1 MAENITSKRKN
12 HFTDQ
17 FRNFSNEFLSKRYS
31 SKMIAIVF
39 EEGKASYDIST
50 MYERY
55 LGRYLNEEFNGKPT
69 ETASWCRS
77 LKYELQKHDKKYFS
91 QYLKL
96 KEKIRKFRRNINLK
110 GNVKFRLGREIKSIF
125 KSREKELE
133 TLQNAAVDLFL
144 KATKSL
150 VDIFG
155 LYSDGKLVAR
165 FLKKET
171 LIFECRERISV
182 HLKSIYSKLQAIEKS
197 IESSPSTSFGSEL
210 SFYEQLKL
218 PSDDDLSS
226 MVNFKERIKAGV
238 GGEKDEGSKKREIGN
253 FKRAIDSFFGSFT
266 DHNYYK
272 TALTPIV
279 FQRTENDVK
288 YKSIAAVFKEY
299 FGPFFY
305 KKRILSPT
313 TKWCRNLYEELRKHG
328 SKYEKKYK
336 DICKKIKL
344 YSASEGRTNDILDT
358 SGAAKI
364 FSDALE
370 NLQRIFLQSGK
381 NLVKENVTRYYT
393 DSFSTV
399 YLNLK
404 VIELRVRKFRKIQLD
419 KGELRKQ
426 LIEQCS

>member
-1 MAENITSKRKN
+1 MKMAENITSKRKN

-17 FRNFSNEFLSKRYS
+17 FRNFSNEFFSKRYS

-77 LKYELQKHDKKYFS
+77 LKCELQKHDKKYFS

-182 HLKSIYSKLQAIEKS
+182 HLKSI
-197 IESSPSTSFGSEL
+197 
-210 SFYEQLKL
+210 
-218 PSDDDLSS
+218 
-226 MVNFKERIKAGV
+226 
-238 GGEKDEGSKKREIGN
+238 
-253 FKRAIDSFFGSFT
+253 
-266 DHNYYK
+266 
-272 TALTPIV
+272 
-279 FQRTENDVK
+279 
-288 YKSIAAVFKEY
+288 
-299 FGPFFY
+299 
-305 KKRILSPT
+305 
-313 TKWCRNLYEELRKHG
+313 
-328 SKYEKKYK
+328 
-336 DICKKIKL
+336 KINIM
-344 YSASEGRTNDILDT
+344 E
-358 SGAAKI
+358 
-364 FSDALE
+364 
-370 NLQRIFLQSGK
+370 
-381 NLVKENVTRYYT
+381 
-393 DSFSTV
+393 
-399 YLNLK
+399 
-404 VIELRVRKFRKIQLD
+404 
-419 KGELRKQ
+419 
-426 LIEQCS
+426 